1 MFRSITVVMFLAF
14 SAGCAHSGSNSTK
27 ANAEPKAANPAEVE
41 KVKKRAEIDLNC
53 NEVSV
58 EVLEQGSMMRPWT
71 FAAKGCDKS
80 ATYLARMG
88 TIIRN

>member
-1 MFRSITVVMFLAF
+1 MFRSLAVVVSLVFF
-14 SAGCAHSGSNSTK
+14 AGCAHSNANK
-27 ANAEPKAANPAEVE
+27 AAAEPKAANPAEVE

-53 NEVSV
+53 QAVTV
-58 EVLEQGSMMRPWT
+58 EVLEQGSMMQPWT